1 MLVFVDESG
10 DAGLKIQQGSS
21 SHFVVVLVIFDDHAE
36 ATRADY
42 HISTIRKMLGVNQK
56 FEFHFQKMNGNFR
69 RKFLEEISQF
79 SFQYYGIVINKSKLY
94 GPGFSYPDSFYK
106 YTCKLV
112 CRNAKDCLRDAKIT
126 IDGNGSREFKRELAT
141 YLRKNVNERDCGY
154 QHIRKIKMEDS
165 SQSNLLQ
172 LADMVAGAVAR
183 SFKDKADKHEYRQ
196 LIAGKES
203 HIQLWPYE

>member
-56 FEFHFQKMNGNFR
+56 FEFHFQKMNSNFR

-112 CRNAKDCLRDAKIT
+112 CHNAKDCLRDAKIT
-126 IDGNGSREFKRELAT
+126 IDGSGSREFKRELAT

-165 SQSNLLQ
+165 
-172 LADMVAGAVAR
+172 
-183 SFKDKADKHEYRQ
+183 
-196 LIAGKES
+196 IES
-203 HIQLWPYE
+203 E